1 MTGYLTWLT
10 DLERPGGVTAE
21 PSEPPLPVDVVPLGT
36 AGVLVPLL
44 QRFAAR
50 LGDRERVTST
60 RVAIVAPAALPGA
73 IDLYA
78 GVPDAGGQLAEAVAV
93 KIRERVDTAEVVLVQ
108 TLPYLT
114 AGPAA
119 VGEAV
124 TTANPAITEA
134 ARSASAILVPVH
146 QVASLDVL
154 VAAETFDQAADAF
167 AAVGRHDRIAY
178 LWNRVVDLARLHW
191 QVLAPRLAP
200 APKVVLTDLDGVMW
214 PGTLAEDG
222 VDSATRAAG
231 PVGRLS
237 HALWRDT
244 LRRRQR
250 DGALVVA
257 VSRNDAGTAKQAL
270 DTHTPDLVLAGLW
283 AAPDLDKAAAVRQ
296 VLTHLDGIAPRD
308 AVFVDDHPS
317 QQERLR
323 LEHPDLTVPAVTA
336 PPLLVE
342 DLLGQ
347 LPPDTAGPATASDRQ
362 RTEFYAAKAAGHLVP
377 EVLRIEDPQDRE
389 TLLRLAQL
397 HARTNQFNMT
407 SPRRTVAGLTRIA
420 EASDW
425 SLLAFRVVYHG
436 ATLGDE
442 IIGAAEIEHGPDGTA
457 RLDSFLASCRLLWAG
472 AQQRMLDHV
481 LAAARNRGAATL
493 TARWQA
499 NGRNQASEQWFTRVG
514 WAQEATRT
522 GDGWSFTGSTA
533 PRDGEAPD
541 DLLAVLGGYLARKTY
556 HDDVSVRRH
565 TRDIDGAAEVW
576 VPGGVLQPGLPAED
590 IDVVRAVFG
599 VEPTGEDNQPLV
611 KLPPFWMDEQLVTR
625 DQFAAYLRSLP
636 AAEVRERVD
645 ATAGQYQADPA
656 GWVSPADGHG
666 RLPAVVPWK
675 WARRYAAWA
684 GGRLPT
690 EQEWEY
696 AARGTDGRWFPW
708 GGDLPAPPRCPP
720 RGGPLDSV
728 DRDADGHSPFGLR
741 SMIGHVWQWC
751 ADSYRGHPQY
761 RGGDVNSNV
770 YFLRTTVR
778 PLASAE
784 HCGHLV
790 GFRLVRDQ

>member
-1 MTGYLTWLT
+1 MTGYLTWLA
-10 DLERPGGVTAE
+10 DLEGPRGVTAE
-21 PSEPPLPVDVVPLGT
+21 ASEPPLPVDVVPPGT

-44 QRFAAR
+44 QRFAGR

-60 RVAIVAPAALPGA
+60 RVAIVAPAALPAVVG
-73 IDLYA
+73 LYT
-78 GVPDAGGQLAEAVAV
+78 GVPDAGGQLAEAVVAKV
-93 KIRERVDTAEVVLVQ
+93 RERVDAAEIVLVQ
-108 TLPYLT
+108 TLPYLPV
-114 AGPAA
+114 GPAA

-124 TTANPAITEA
+124 TTANTAITNA

-191 QVLAPRLAP
+191 QALAPRLAP

-222 VDSATRAAG
+222 VDSADMAAG

-250 DGALVVA
+250 AGALVVA
-257 VSRNDAGTAKQAL
+257 VSRNDASEAQQAL
-270 DTHTPDLVLAGLW
+270 DTHTPDLDWAGLW
-283 AAPDLDKAAAVRQ
+283 AAPDLDKAAAVGQ
-296 VLTHLDGIAPRD
+296 VLTHLDGIASRD

-347 LPPDTAGPATASDRQ
+347 LPPDTAEQATASDRQ
-362 RTEFYAAKAAGHLVP
+362 RTAFYAAKASGHLIP
-377 EVLRIEDPQDRE
+377 EVLRIEDPHDRE

-397 HARTNQFNMT
+397 HARTSQFNMT
-407 SPRRTVAGLTRIA
+407 SPRRTIADLTRVA

-442 IIGAAEIEHGPDGTA
+442 IIGAAEIEHRPDGTA
-457 RLDSFLASCRLLWAG
+457 QLDSFLASCRLLWAG
-472 AQQRMLDHV
+472 AQRRMLDHV
-481 LAAARNRGAATL
+481 LAVARNRGAATL
-493 TARWQA
+493 TAQWQA
-499 NGRNQASEQWFTRVG
+499 NGRNQASERWFTSVG

-522 GDGWSFTGSTA
+522 SNGWSFTGSTE
-533 PRDGEAPD
+533 PRDGETPD

-556 HDDVSVRRH
+556 RDDAVVRRN
-565 TRDIDGAAEVW
+565 TRDIDGATEVW
-576 VPGGVLQPGLPAED
+576 VPGGVLQLGLPADD
-590 IDVVRAVFG
+590 IDVVRAIFG
-599 VEPTGEDNQPLV
+599 VEPIGENNQPAV
-611 KLPPFWMDEQLVTR
+611 IRPFWMDENLITR
-625 DQFAAYLRSLP
+625 DQFAAYLGRLP
-636 AAEVRERVD
+636 AAEVREGLD
-645 ATAGQYQADPA
+645 ATAGHYQADPA
-656 GWVSPADGHG
+656 GWVRPVDGHG
-666 RLPAVVPWK
+666 RLPAVVPWQ
-675 WARRYAAWA
+675 WAQRYAAWV

-708 GGDLPAPPRCPP
+708 GGELPAPPRCPP
-720 RGGPLDSV
+720 RGKPLNGTDH
-728 DRDADGHSPFGLR
+728 DTDGHSPFGVR
-741 SMIGHVWQWC
+741 SMVGHVWQWC

-761 RGGDVNSNV
+761 RGGDVNANV

-778 PLASAE
+778 PLESAE

-790 GFRLVRDQ
+790 GFRLARDQ